1 LRLAEDDVDLFEGA
15 VGGLRIEEIDDGK
28 YESVATVG
36 QRLICG
42 KGRRGREPYITA
54 KIT

>member
-1 LRLAEDDVDLFEGA
+1 LRLAEDDVNLFEGA
-15 VGGLRIEEIDDGK
+15 VCGLRIEEIDDGK

-36 QRLICG
+36 QQLICG
-42 KGRRGREPYITA
+42 KGRRGREAYITA